1 MELFYWSN
9 EKKISLKRS
18 DLYRAFKDNSN
29 KESKNKSFTS
39 NLNSNLTD
47 LKNGIILET
56 ISENQVNESKSFSS
70 KNQRENDDF
79 MVVETEDKT
88 PMILTNQFII
98 QFKSDVT
105 AEEINE
111 LNDFNNVK
119 VIENINGEDNTFLV
133 ETTEGN
139 AESALELANTYQKDD
154 KVIYAQPNF
163 VRLLKPMSSLPNDTN
178 VNKQWAINNTGQ
190 TGGIVGEDI
199 NVLEA
204 WDITKG
210 SKDIIIAI
218 VDEGVDY
225 THEDLNVADKLVT
238 GYDACFK
245 RDNPNPETTDAHG
258 TACAG
263 IAAAKSNNNK
273 GIAGVAPD
281 CKIMGI
287 RIAYGVESGGE
298 IVWVTD
304 DAKIADGIVKSVDRG
319 ADVLSNSWGGGGD
332 SQTITNA
339 INYAKQ
345 KGRNGKGCVVCF
357 AAGND
362 NGKVSYPGNLGSVL
376 TVAAC
381 NEYGQRKS
389 KTSKDGEYWWGSNY
403 GPQVDVAAP
412 GVHIYTTDIMNKAGY
427 STGNYED
434 GFNGTSAATPH
445 VAGVAALVLSVAP
458 GLKASE
464 VEEIIKNSADDIT
477 PKGFDNYTG
486 YGRIN
491 AFKAVSKALEIV
503 NADK

>member
-9 EKKISLKRS
+9 EKKVSLKRS

-56 ISENQVNESKSFSS
+56 ISENQVNESNSFSS

-105 AEEINE
+105 AEEINK

-119 VIENINGEDNTFLV
+119 VIENINGGDNTFLV

-139 AESALELANTYQKDD
+139 AESALKLANTYQKDD

-163 VRLLKPMSSLPNDTN
+163 VRLIKPMSSSPNDTY

-225 THEDLNVADKLVT
+225 THEDLNVGDKLVT

-362 NGKVSYPGNLGSVL
+362 NGKVSYPGNLDSVI

-458 GLKASE
+458 ALKASE
-464 VEEIIKNSADDIT
+464 VEEIIKNTADDIT

>member
-9 EKKISLKRS
+9 EKKISLKIS

>member
-9 EKKISLKRS
+9 EEKIALKKS
-18 DLYRAFKDNSN
+18 DLYRAFKVNDSV
-29 KESKNKSFTS
+29 ESKNKSFNS
-39 NLNSNLTD
+39 NLNSNMTD
-47 LKNGIILET
+47 LKNGIILES
-56 ISENQVNESKSFSS
+56 ICVNEENETASFSS
-70 KNQRENDDF
+70 KNQREEDDF
-79 MVVETEDKT
+79 LVVETDDKT

-98 QFKSDVT
+98 QFKADVT
-105 AEEINE
+105 AEEINK
-111 LNDFNNVK
+111 LNDINNVK
-119 VIENINGEDNTFLV
+119 VIETISGEDNTFLV

-139 AESALELANTYQKDD
+139 AESALELANTYQEDD

-163 VRLLKPMSSLPNDTN
+163 VRLLKPMSSLPNDTY

-190 TGGIVGEDI
+190 TGGIAGEDI

-225 THEDLNVADKLVT
+225 THEDLNVGDKLVT

-245 RDNPNPETTDAHG
+245 RDNPNPEPADAHG

-263 IAAAKSNNNK
+263 IAAAKSNNK
-273 GIAGVAPD
+273 IGIAGVAPD

-287 RIAYGVESGGE
+287 RIAYGVKSGGE

-319 ADVLSNSWGGGGD
+319 ADVLSNSWGGGGA

-339 INYAKQ
+339 ITYAKQ

-362 NGKVSYPGNLGSVL
+362 NGKVSYPGNLSSVI

-381 NEYGQRKS
+381 NEYGERKS
-389 KTSKDGEYWWGSNY
+389 KTSRDGEYWWGSNY

-445 VAGVAALVLSVAP
+445 VAGLAALVLSVAP

-464 VEEIIKNSADDIT
+464 VEEIIKNTADDIT

>member
-1 MELFYWSN
+1 MELFYYSD
-9 EKKISLKRS
+9 EKKIPLKKS
-18 DLYRAFKDNSN
+18 DLYRAFKVNDSM
-29 KESKNKSFTS
+29 ESKNKSFTS
-39 NLNSNLTD
+39 NLKTNLTD
-47 LKNGIILET
+47 LKNGIILES
-56 ISENQVNESKSFSS
+56 ISANQVNESKSFSS
-70 KNQRENDDF
+70 KNQHEDGDF
-79 MVVETEDKT
+79 LVVEAEDKT
-88 PMILTNQFII
+88 PLILTNQFII
-98 QFKSDVT
+98 QFKPDVT
-105 AEEINE
+105 KEEINKM
-111 LNDFNNVK
+111 NDLNNVK
-119 VIENINGEDNTFLV
+119 VIESINGEENTFLV
-133 ETTEGN
+133 ETTEGK
-139 AESALELANTYQKDD
+139 AESALDLANSYQEDD
-154 KVIYAQPNF
+154 NVIYAQPNF
-163 VRLLKPMSSLPNDTN
+163 VRLLKPMASISNDTY
-178 VNKQWAINNTGQ
+178 VGKQWALDNTGQ
-190 TGGIVGEDI
+190 TGGVVGEDI
-199 NVLEA
+199 QIKEA

-210 SKDIIIAI
+210 SNDIIIAI

-225 THEDLNVADKLVT
+225 THEDLNVGDKLVT
-238 GYDACFK
+238 GYDACYK
-245 RDNPNPETTDAHG
+245 RDNPNPEPADAHG

-273 GIAGVAPD
+273 GIAGVAPE
-281 CKIMGI
+281 CKLMGI

-298 IVWVTD
+298 VVWVTD
-304 DAKIADGIVKSVDRG
+304 DAKIADGIVKAVDRG
-319 ADVLSNSWGGGGD
+319 ADVLSNSWGGGGT

-362 NGKVSYPGNLGSVL
+362 NGKVSYPGTLDSVI

-403 GPQVDVAAP
+403 GPQVDVTAP

-427 STGNYED
+427 SSGNYED

-464 VEEIIKNSADDIT
+464 VEEIIKSSADDIS

-486 YGRIN
+486 YGRVN
-491 AFKAVSKALEIV
+491 AFKAVSKALEVV
-503 NADK
+503 NANK

>member
-9 EKKISLKRS
+9 EKKVSLKRS

-56 ISENQVNESKSFSS
+56 ISENQVNESNSFSS

-105 AEEINE
+105 AEEINK

-119 VIENINGEDNTFLV
+119 VIENINGGDNTFLV

-163 VRLLKPMSSLPNDTN
+163 VRLIKPMSSSPNDTY

-225 THEDLNVADKLVT
+225 THEDLNVGDKLVT

-362 NGKVSYPGNLGSVL
+362 NGKVSYPGNLDSVI

-458 GLKASE
+458 ALKASE
-464 VEEIIKNSADDIT
+464 VEEIIKNTADDIT

>member
-9 EKKISLKRS
+9 EKKITLKKS
-18 DLYRAFKDNSN
+18 NLYRAIKDNGN
-29 KESKNKSFTS
+29 VESKYKSFTS
-39 NLNSNLTD
+39 SPNPNMID
-47 LKNGIILET
+47 LKNGIFLET
-56 ISENQVNESKSFSS
+56 ISSEQVNDTTSFSS
-70 KNQRENDDF
+70 KNQRVEDELL
-79 MVVETEDKT
+79 VVEAEDKT
-88 PMILTNQFII
+88 PMILTNKFII
-98 QFKSDVT
+98 QFKPDVT
-105 AEEINE
+105 REEIDKINY
-111 LNDFNNVK
+111 FNNVE
-119 VIENINGEDNTFLV
+119 VIESINGQDNTFLV
-133 ETTEGN
+133 ETTEGK
-139 AESALELANTYQKDD
+139 AEDALEMANTYQEDD
-154 KVIYAQPNF
+154 KVIFAQPNF
-163 VRLLKPMSSLPNDTN
+163 IRLLKPMSSLSNDAY

-210 SKDIIIAI
+210 SKEIIIAI

-245 RDNPNPETTDAHG
+245 RDNPNPETADAHG

-263 IAAAKSNNNK
+263 IAAAKSNNII
-273 GIAGVAPD
+273 GIAGVAPE
-281 CKIMGI
+281 CKLMGI
-287 RIAYGVESGGE
+287 RIAYGVKSGGE

-319 ADVLSNSWGGGGD
+319 ADVLSNSWGGGSD
-332 SQTITNA
+332 SQTIINA

-362 NGKVSYPGNLGSVL
+362 NGKVSFPGKLDNVL

-381 NEYGQRKS
+381 NEYGERKS

-412 GVHIYTTDIMNKAGY
+412 GVHIFTTDIMNKGGY

-458 GLKASE
+458 ELKASE

-486 YGRIN
+486 YGKVN
-491 AFKAVSKALEIV
+491 AFKAVSKALEIA
-503 NADK
+503 NANK

>member
-9 EKKISLKRS
+9 EKKITLKKS
-18 DLYRAFKDNSN
+18 DLYRAFKDNGN
-29 KESKNKSFTS
+29 MESKRKSFTS
-39 NLNSNLTD
+39 NLNSNMTD

-56 ISENQVNESKSFSS
+56 KSVNPMNETTSFSS
-70 KNQRENDDF
+70 KNQSENDDF
-79 MVVETEDKT
+79 IVVETEDKT
-88 PMILTNQFII
+88 PMILTDQFVI
-98 QFKSDVT
+98 QFKPDVSR
-105 AEEINE
+105 EEINII
-111 LNDFNNVK
+111 NDLHNVK
-119 VIENINGEDNTFLV
+119 VIESMNGADNTFLV
-133 ETTEGN
+133 ENTEGN
-139 AESALELANTYQKDD
+139 AERALELANTYQKDD

-163 VRLLKPMSSLPNDTN
+163 VRLLKPLSSISNDTY
-178 VNKQWAINNTGQ
+178 VNKQWALDNAGQ
-190 TGGIVGEDI
+190 TGGIAGEDI
-199 NVLEA
+199 KIKEA
-204 WDITKG
+204 WDISKG

-225 THEDLNVADKLVT
+225 THEDLNVGDKLVT

-245 RDNPNPETTDAHG
+245 RDNPNPETADAHG

-273 GIAGVAPD
+273 GIAGVAPE

-287 RIAYGVESGGE
+287 RIAYGVKSGGE

-319 ADVLSNSWGGGGD
+319 ADVLSNSWGGGGE
-332 SQTITNA
+332 SQTIINA

-362 NGKVSYPGNLGSVL
+362 NGKVSFPGNLNNVI

-381 NEYGQRKS
+381 NEYGERKS

-412 GVHIYTTDIMNKAGY
+412 GVHIFTTDIMNKAGY
-427 STGNYED
+427 SSGNYEE

-458 GLKASE
+458 QLKASD
-464 VEEIIKNSADDIT
+464 VEEIIKNSSDDIT

-486 YGRIN
+486 HGRIN
-491 AFKAVSKALEIV
+491 AFKAVSKAFEIV
-503 NADK
+503 NANK

>member
-9 EKKISLKRS
+9 EKKIPLKKS
-18 DLYRAFKDNSN
+18 DLYRAFKDNGN
-29 KESKNKSFTS
+29 VESKNKSFSS
-39 NLNSNLTD
+39 NLNSNFTD

-56 ISENQVNESKSFSS
+56 ISGSNGNETNSFKS
-70 KNQRENDDF
+70 KNQSENDDLL
-79 MVVETEDKT
+79 VVESEDKI

-98 QFKSDVT
+98 QFKPDVT
-105 AEEINE
+105 REEIDTINS
-111 LNDFNNVK
+111 LNNVS
-119 VIENINGEDNTFLV
+119 VIERIKGEDNTFLV
-133 ETTEGN
+133 ETAEGN
-139 AESALELANTYQKDD
+139 AENALDLANTYHNDD
-154 KVIYAQPNF
+154 KVIFAQPNF
-163 VRLLKPMSSLPNDTN
+163 VRLMKPMASLSNDPD
-178 VNKQWAINNTGQ
+178 VKKQWAIKNTGQ
-190 TGGIVGEDI
+190 TGGIAGEDI
-199 NVLEA
+199 KVLEA
-204 WDITKG
+204 WDITTG

-238 GYDACFK
+238 GYDACYK
-245 RDNPNPETTDAHG
+245 RDDPNPLTADAHG

-281 CKIMGI
+281 CKLMGI
-287 RIAYGVESGGE
+287 RIAYGAGTA
-298 IVWVTD
+298 WVTD
-304 DAKIADGIVKSVDRG
+304 DAKIADGIVTAVDRG
-319 ADVLSNSWGGGGD
+319 ADVLSNSWGGGSK
-332 SQTITNA
+332 SQTIINA

-362 NGKVSYPGNLGSVL
+362 NGKVSFPGNLDNVI

-381 NEYGQRKS
+381 NEYGERKS

-427 STGNYED
+427 STGNYVD

-445 VAGVAALVLSVAP
+445 VAAVAALVLSVAP
-458 GLKASE
+458 ELKASE

-486 YGRIN
+486 YGRVN

-503 NADK
+503 NAKK

>member
-9 EKKISLKRS
+9 EKKIPLKKS
-18 DLYRAFKDNSN
+18 DLYRAFKVNDSM
-29 KESKNKSFTS
+29 ESKNKSFTS

-47 LKNGIILET
+47 LKNGIMLES
-56 ISENQVNESKSFSS
+56 ISANQVNESKSFSS
-70 KNQRENDDF
+70 KNQREEDDF
-79 MVVETEDKT
+79 MVVEAEDKT
-88 PMILTNQFII
+88 PLILTNQFII
-98 QFKSDVT
+98 QFKPDVT
-105 AEEINE
+105 KEEINKM
-111 LNDFNNVK
+111 NDLNNVK
-119 VIENINGEDNTFLV
+119 VIEPINGEENTFLV
-133 ETTEGN
+133 ETTEGK
-139 AESALELANTYQKDD
+139 AESALDLANSYQEDD
-154 KVIYAQPNF
+154 NVIYAQPNF
-163 VRLLKPMSSLPNDTN
+163 VRLLKPMASISNDTY
-178 VNKQWAINNTGQ
+178 VGKQWALDNTGQ
-190 TGGIVGEDI
+190 TGGVVGEDI
-199 NVLEA
+199 QIKEA

-210 SKDIIIAI
+210 SNDIIIAI

-225 THEDLNVADKLVT
+225 THEDLNVGDKLVT
-238 GYDACFK
+238 GYDACYK
-245 RDNPNPETTDAHG
+245 RDNPNPETADAHG

-273 GIAGVAPD
+273 GIAGVAPE

-287 RIAYGVESGGE
+287 RIAYGVESGGQV
-298 IVWVTD
+298 VWVTD
-304 DAKIADGIVKSVDRG
+304 DAKIADGIVKAVDRE
-319 ADVLSNSWGGGGD
+319 ADVLSNSWGGGGT

-362 NGKVSYPGNLGSVL
+362 NGKVSYPGTLDSVI

-403 GPQVDVAAP
+403 GPQVDVTAP

-427 STGNYED
+427 SSGNYED

-458 GLKASE
+458 SLKASE
-464 VEEIIKNSADDIT
+464 VEEIIKSSADDIS

-503 NADK
+503 NAD

>member
-18 DLYRAFKDNSN
+18 DLYRAFKDNGAMESKTKSFNSN
-29 KESKNKSFTS
+29 K
-39 NLNSNLTD
+39 NSNLTD
-47 LKNGIILET
+47 LKNGIILEKR
-56 ISENQVNESKSFSS
+56 SVNQVNETTSFSS
-70 KNQRENDDF
+70 KSNRENDDF
-79 MVVETEDKT
+79 MVVEAEDKI

-105 AEEINE
+105 KEEMNKM
-111 LNDFNNVK
+111 NDLNNVK
-119 VIENINGEDNTFLV
+119 VIESINGEDNTFLV
-133 ETTEGN
+133 ETTEGK
-139 AESALELANTYQKDD
+139 AESALDLANTYQKNN
-154 KVIYAQPNF
+154 KVVYAQPNF
-163 VRLLKPMSSLPNDTN
+163 VRLLKSMASISNDTY
-178 VNKQWAINNTGQ
+178 VDKQWALDNTGQ

-199 NVLEA
+199 QIKEA

-225 THEDLNVADKLVT
+225 THEDLNVGDKLVT

-245 RDNPNPETTDAHG
+245 RDNPNPETADAHG

-273 GIAGVAPD
+273 GIAGVAPE
-281 CKIMGI
+281 CKLMGI
-287 RIAYGVESGGE
+287 RIAYGVKSGSD

-319 ADVLSNSWGGGGD
+319 ADVLSNSWGGGGE

-362 NGKVSYPGNLGSVL
+362 NGKVSYPGTLDSVI

-458 GLKASE
+458 QLKAIE
-464 VEEIIKNSADDIT
+464 VEEIIKNSADDIA

-486 YGRIN
+486 HGRVN
-491 AFKAVSKALEIV
+491 AFKAVSKASEI
-503 NADK
+503 AKTKK

>member
-1 MELFYWSN
+1 MELFYYSN
-9 EKKISLKRS
+9 EKKIPLKKS
-18 DLYRAFKDNSN
+18 DLYRAFKVNDSM
-29 KESKNKSFTS
+29 ESKNKSFTS

-47 LKNGIILET
+47 LKNGIILES
-56 ISENQVNESKSFSS
+56 ISANQVNESKSFSS
-70 KNQRENDDF
+70 KNQREDGDF
-79 MVVETEDKT
+79 LVVEAEDKT
-88 PMILTNQFII
+88 PLILTNQFII
-98 QFKSDVT
+98 QFKPDVT
-105 AEEINE
+105 KEEINKM
-111 LNDFNNVK
+111 NDLNNVK
-119 VIENINGEDNTFLV
+119 VIESINGEENTFLV
-133 ETTEGN
+133 ETTEGK
-139 AESALELANTYQKDD
+139 AESALDLANSYQEDD
-154 KVIYAQPNF
+154 NVIYAQPNF
-163 VRLLKPMSSLPNDTN
+163 VRLLKPMASISNDTY
-178 VNKQWAINNTGQ
+178 VGKQWALDNTGQ
-190 TGGIVGEDI
+190 TGGVVGEDI
-199 NVLEA
+199 QIKEA

-210 SKDIIIAI
+210 SNDIIIAI

-225 THEDLNVADKLVT
+225 THEDLNVGDKLVT
-238 GYDACFK
+238 GYDACYK
-245 RDNPNPETTDAHG
+245 RDNPNPEPADAHG

-273 GIAGVAPD
+273 GIAGVAPE
-281 CKIMGI
+281 CKLMGI

-298 IVWVTD
+298 VVWVTD
-304 DAKIADGIVKSVDRG
+304 DAKIADGIVKAVDRG
-319 ADVLSNSWGGGGD
+319 ADVLSNSWGGGGT

-362 NGKVSYPGNLGSVL
+362 NGKVSYPGTLDSVI

-403 GPQVDVAAP
+403 GPQVDVTAP

-427 STGNYED
+427 SSGNYED

-464 VEEIIKNSADDIT
+464 VEEIIKSSADDIS

-486 YGRIN
+486 YGRVN
-491 AFKAVSKALEIV
+491 AFKAVSKALEVV
-503 NADK
+503 NANK

>member
-9 EKKISLKRS
+9 EKKIPLKKS
-18 DLYRAFKDNSN
+18 DLYRAFKVNDSM
-29 KESKNKSFTS
+29 ESKNKSFTS

-47 LKNGIILET
+47 LKNGIILKS
-56 ISENQVNESKSFSS
+56 ISVNQVNESKSFSS
-70 KNQRENDDF
+70 KNQREDDDF
-79 MVVETEDKT
+79 MVVEAEDKT

-98 QFKSDVT
+98 QFKPDVSK
-105 AEEINE
+105 EEIDKM
-111 LNDFNNVK
+111 NDFNNVK

-133 ETTEGN
+133 ETTEEK
-139 AESALELANTYQKDD
+139 AESALELANTYQEDD
-154 KVIYAQPNF
+154 NVIYAQPNF
-163 VRLLKPMSSLPNDTN
+163 VRLLKPMASISNDTY
-178 VNKQWAINNTGQ
+178 VNKQWALDNTGQ

-199 NVLEA
+199 KIKEA

-225 THEDLNVADKLVT
+225 THEDLNVGDKLVT

-245 RDNPNPETTDAHG
+245 RDNPNPETADAHG

-263 IAAAKSNNNK
+263 IAAAKSNNDK
-273 GIAGVAPD
+273 GIAGVAPE

-287 RIAYGVESGGE
+287 RIAYGVKSGSD

-362 NGKVSYPGNLGSVL
+362 NGKVSFPGKLDSVI

-381 NEYGQRKS
+381 NEYGERKS

-412 GVHIYTTDIMNKAGY
+412 GVHIFTTDIMNKAGY
-427 STGNYED
+427 SSDNYED

-458 GLKASE
+458 ELKASE
-464 VEEIIKNSADDIT
+464 VEEIIKNSVDDIT

>member
-56 ISENQVNESKSFSS
+56 ISENQVNESNSFSS

-79 MVVETEDKT
+79 MVVEAEDKT
-88 PMILTNQFII
+88 PLILTNQFII
-98 QFKSDVT
+98 QFKPDVT
-105 AEEINE
+105 KEEINK

-119 VIENINGEDNTFLV
+119 IIENINGGDNTFLV

-139 AESALELANTYQKDD
+139 AESALKLANTYQKDD

-163 VRLLKPMSSLPNDTN
+163 VRLIKPMSSLPNDTY

-245 RDNPNPETTDAHG
+245 RDNPNPETADAHG

-362 NGKVSYPGNLGSVL
+362 NGKVSYPGNLDSVI

-458 GLKASE
+458 ALKASE
-464 VEEIIKNSADDIT
+464 VEEIIKNTADDIT